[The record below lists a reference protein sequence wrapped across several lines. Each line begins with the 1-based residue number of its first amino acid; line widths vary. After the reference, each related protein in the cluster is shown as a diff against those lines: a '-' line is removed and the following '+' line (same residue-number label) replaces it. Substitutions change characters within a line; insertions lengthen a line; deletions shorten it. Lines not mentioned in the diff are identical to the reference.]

1 MFRVFETGASRRI
14 LRCMDNQNHASQL
27 LSRNS
32 SHRSFRRWAKH
43 LLSSLLHCQGCS
55 ADTDVVLVR
64 LKDLEDLIEV
74 MACEIARQSKAKG
87 R

>member
-1 MFRVFETGASRRI
+1 
-14 LRCMDNQNHASQL
+14 MDNQNHASQGKFRI
-27 LSRNS
+27 ST
-32 SHRSFRRWAKH
+32 HRSFRRWAKH
-43 LLSSLLHCQGCS
+43 LFSSLLNCQGCS

-74 MACEIARQSKAKG
+74 VAREITRQSKRKG